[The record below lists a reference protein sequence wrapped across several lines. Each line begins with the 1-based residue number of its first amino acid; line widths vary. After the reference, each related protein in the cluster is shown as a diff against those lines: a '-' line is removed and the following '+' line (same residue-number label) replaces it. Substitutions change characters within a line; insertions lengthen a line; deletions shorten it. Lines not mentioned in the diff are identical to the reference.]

1 MNYQLNEYLKDFSD
15 ENTVKS
21 EFEDRIKDYFKC
33 RYAVHVVNGTVAI
46 EIGLK
51 ALGIPRGASVIIPD
65 ISFIA
70 TATAVANCGLIP
82 IYADVSR
89 DYFGITLESV
99 KKQYNKNVA
108 AVIAVHFSGAVNREI
123 LEIKAFCKEKG
134 IFLIE
139 DCAQAFPC
147 TIDGIRVGTIGDLG
161 TFSFQSSKIVNSGE
175 GGLITANS
183 DEIGL
188 KCRAYTNWGV
198 SIDDST
204 RNLNMAAG
212 NYRMSALQCYFILK
226 QLDCI
231 DNIVKERL
239 DKYEELLKVSK
250 ELGIEPASPKADTRC
265 FDVPFFYPVKSHTR
279 YYTVEPRTEYPMWKS
294 SFVKAILKQYYPDL
308 LDQYNQA
315 LNNSINNINSVQ
327 VLQSIDFINIRQ
339 FDNLSPIELLK
350 VYKK

>member
-1 MNYQLNEYLKDFSD
+1 MKYCLNEYLRDFSD
-15 ENTVKS
+15 ENAVKT
-21 EFEDRIKDYFKC
+21 ELEDRLKDYFGC
-33 RYAVHVVNGTVAI
+33 RYAIPVVNGTVAI

-82 IYADVSR
+82 IYADISQN
-89 DYFGITLESV
+89 YFGITLESV

-108 AVIAVHFSGAVNREI
+108 AVIAVHFSGAVNRDI
-123 LEIKAFCKEKG
+123 LEIRTFCKDKG

-147 TIDGIRVGTIGDLG
+147 TIDGKRVGTIGDIG

-188 KCRAYTNWGV
+188 KCKAYSNWGV

-204 RNLNMAAG
+204 RNLNIAAG
-212 NYRMSALQCYFILK
+212 NYRMSAIQCYIILK
-226 QLDCI
+226 QLDEI

-239 DKYEELLKVSK
+239 DKFEELLMLCKQL
-250 ELGIEPASPKADTRC
+250 ELEPAFPTADSRC
-265 FDVPFFYPVKSHTR
+265 FDVPFFFPVKSNTR
-279 YYTVEPRTEYPMWKS
+279 YYTVEPRAEYPMWKS
-294 SFVKAILKQYYPDL
+294 SFVKAILQHYYPDL
-308 LDQYNQA
+308 LDQYSKA
-315 LNNSINNINSVQ
+315 LNNSINNFNSVQ
-327 VLQSIDFINIRQ
+327 VLESIDFINIKQ
-339 FDNLSPIELLK
+339 FDNMSPMELLK
-350 VYKK
+350 VYQD